1 MVASTDGR
9 YDTEWRQAAAAA
21 ADTTLALRV
30 VGVCG
35 TMHNHDYSSDN
46 DNMGGNDLPAGVL
59 RSRGG
64 WEDTQNI
71 EMEHQ
76 RERLRL
82 AQGADQGAH
91 GGATGRGLSISHA
104 AVDLTQFR
112 NEEVG
117 KGYKAKHV
125 VRQRDA
131 SLSMTSVV
139 DMSGGKFSKQPAT
152 STKRNNDDK
161 QNDTRDE
168 RKIEPADVRHR
179 TYLEYKGMRDFMKEI
194 DKILQTPGRK

>member
-1 MVASTDGR
+1 
-9 YDTEWRQAAAAA
+9 
-21 ADTTLALRV
+21 
-30 VGVCG
+30 
-35 TMHNHDYSSDN
+35 MHSQDYSSDN
-46 DNMGGNDLPAGVL
+46 DMGGNDLPAGVL

-82 AQGADQGAH
+82 AQGADQGTH
-91 GGATGRGLSISHA
+91 DGATGSGVSINHA

-139 DMSGGKFSKQPAT
+139 DMSGGKFSNQPIT
-152 STKRNNDDK
+152 SIKRNNDDK
-161 QNDTRDE
+161 QNDSRDE
-168 RKIEPADVRHR
+168 RKIEPTDVRHR
-179 TYLEYKGMRDFMKEI
+179 TYLESKGMRDFMKEI